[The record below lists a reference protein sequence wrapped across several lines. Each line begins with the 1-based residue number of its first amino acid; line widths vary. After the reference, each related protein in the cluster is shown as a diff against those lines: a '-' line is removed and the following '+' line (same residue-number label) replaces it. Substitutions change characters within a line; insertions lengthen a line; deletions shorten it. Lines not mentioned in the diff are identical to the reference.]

1 MVEFLSYTGRCDGV
15 QVSIDGSKPET
26 HDACRGKGNFR
37 KAMDGIQYLQK
48 HNVPVQVRVTLHR
61 HNVSDL
67 DAIAE
72 LLLDD
77 ICLSG
82 FSTNAASYMGLC
94 KQNVEEVGLSVEDRT
109 LAMDTLIKLNK
120 RYDDR
125 ITAQAGPLAEAAR
138 WTEMEQARGNGQK
151 SIALGGSLTACG
163 CIMDKIA
170 VRADGVIVPCI
181 MLSHIELGRI
191 NTDDL
196 KQTWQHNPEMQKI
209 RDRRRIPLSDF
220 EFCQGCEYTKYCT
233 GNCPGLAYTI
243 TGEVN
248 HPSPDACL
256 KQFLE
261 DGGRLP
267 EV

>member
-1 MVEFLSYTGRCDGV
+1 
-15 QVSIDGSKPET
+15 
-26 HDACRGKGNFR
+26 
-37 KAMDGIQYLQK
+37 
-48 HNVPVQVRVTLHR
+48 
-61 HNVSDL
+61 
-67 DAIAE
+67 
-72 LLLDD
+72 
-77 ICLSG
+77 
-82 FSTNAASYMGLC
+82 
-94 KQNVEEVGLSVEDRT
+94 
-109 LAMDTLIKLNK
+109 MDTLIKLNK